1 MAAMKMGVQTGG
13 IGVISYMQYNIFG
26 LDQFHDTMG

>member
-13 IGVISYMQYNIFG
+13 IGVPMQYNIFG